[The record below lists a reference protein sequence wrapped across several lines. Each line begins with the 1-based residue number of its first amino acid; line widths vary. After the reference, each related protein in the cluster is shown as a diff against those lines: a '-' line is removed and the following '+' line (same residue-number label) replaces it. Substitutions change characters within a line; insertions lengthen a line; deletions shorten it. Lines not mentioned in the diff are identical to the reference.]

1 MSLQV
6 WLPLNGDLHNQGLDP
21 AVFSKTTE
29 NIWGLGK
36 IGERAL
42 LTSTGTNKIMVNGLK
57 NKQKF
62 SIAFWVKIDTTLNF
76 TNYQDIWALEYTN
89 ATGTGSIRFEHTS
102 TPGSC
107 SLVVYK
113 ETNIGENNNAYYYIR
128 GYQDYSNN
136 VWYHLVLTKDQN
148 STKCYINGNLT
159 NTIFNNQYEASLGK
173 LTGNVTIGASTCAA
187 YLNDVRIYDHCLS
200 PKEIEEISKGLI
212 LHYPLN
218 NNGLGNTNLALNTKN
233 LNINGDISNLY
244 MFKRGNATRQL
255 RTDTFSEIKCTDSWQ
270 GIQVYANALNLS
282 AGSKLTYSF
291 YIYGNENSKK
301 FYFYPMIYSSEG
313 VRDTTTKIP
322 ISVDGSSYVSA
333 NSKFFTSTTT
343 TTPKHHYVTF
353 EWTQD
358 LVDIID
364 NGGDILLT
372 IQVYGT
378 WDTGDW
384 SCIFS
389 PKLEFGEIPTPWA
402 PAPSDIG
409 YTNVIYDTS
418 GYCNNG
424 TIVGDIT
431 TIAPSPRYNCCIE
444 HLDSCADYIYREYLS
459 FLGDSGFTFSCWI
472 NPTSYSRT
480 TNGTTAIG
488 KQFILSQGRDHI
500 TSGTDHTYGASLII
514 YNGKPQ
520 FLCGNGSLYSNT
532 TIPIGEWAHVVGVWT
547 GTQKKIYINGVL
559 KNSANDN
566 KIDWSEAQNSLVIGK
581 MAYGKSSSTT
591 YHPFVGKIS
600 DVRIYATAL
609 TDSQIKELYN
619 TSMQIDSSGNVFARE
634 LVEL

>member
-1 MSLQV
+1 MSLAV
-6 WLPLNGDLHNQGLDP
+6 WLPLNGDLHNQGLSSTTFSGTAAYKSYGKLGGQSLSLQNRIICSTP
-21 AVFSKTTE
+21 A
-29 NIWGLGK
+29 L
-36 IGERAL
+36 
-42 LTSTGTNKIMVNGLK
+42 NGV
-57 NKQKF
+57 QFF
-62 SIAFWVKIDTTLNF
+62 SIAFWCRIEANPDSTADFMDIISF
-76 TNYQDIWALEYTN
+76 TDQKSDNSANGQFRFETGYLTDSQGGIHWHDTN
-89 ATGTGSIRFEHTS
+89 AIINGFNTYNAAAQRNEWHHIVVTIADNSVKSYYDGALQKTQTTNLNKGHLTGSWW
-102 TPGSC
+102 
-107 SLVVYK
+107 
-113 ETNIGENNNAYYYIR
+113 IGESTTR
-128 GYQDYSNN
+128 GCIQ
-136 VWYHLVLTKDQN
+136 
-148 STKCYINGNLT
+148 
-159 NTIFNNQYEASLGK
+159 
-173 LTGNVTIGASTCAA
+173 
-187 YLNDVRIYDHCLS
+187 DVRIYDHCLS
-200 PKEIEEISKGLI
+200 SKEVEEIAKGLV

-244 MFKRGNATRQL
+244 MFKKGNATRQL
-255 RTDTFSEIKCTDSWQ
+255 RTDTFSEIKCTGSWQ

-291 YIYGNENSKK
+291 YIYGNENSKN

-313 VRDTTTKIP
+313 VRDNTTKIP
-322 ISVDGSSYVSA
+322 ISIDGSSYVSA
-333 NSKFFTSTTT
+333 NSKIFTSTTT

-364 NGGDILLT
+364 NEGDILLT

-431 TIAPSPRYNCCIE
+431 TIASSPRYNCCIE

-480 TNGTTAIG
+480 TNTTTAVG
-488 KQFILSQGRDHI
+488 NQFILSQGRDAI
-500 TSGTDHTYGASLII
+500 TSGTNNTYGASLII
-514 YNGKPQ
+514 NNGKPK
-520 FLCGNGSLYSNT
+520 FLCGNGNLDSNT
-532 TIPIGEWAHVVGVWT
+532 IIPIGEWAHVVGVWT
-547 GTQKKIYINGVL
+547 GTQKKIYVNGIL
-559 KNSANDN
+559 KNSANN
-566 KIDWSEAQNSLVIGK
+566 TGIDWIEAQNSLVIGK
-581 MAYGKSSSTT
+581 MAYGKNSTGA

-609 TDSQIKELYN
+609 TDNQIKELYN

>member
-29 NIWGLGK
+29 NVWGSGK
-36 IGERAL
+36 IGEKAL

-76 TNYQDIWALEYTN
+76 TNYYDIWALEYTN

-113 ETNIGENNNAYYYIR
+113 ETNIGENNNTYYYIR
-128 GYQDYSNN
+128 GYQNYSSN

-218 NNGLGNTNLALNTKN
+218 NNGLGNTNLALNTFYEMRPYTIPSYYIRINNTSTDFFNLSVGDTYTCRVKITAGEKN
-233 LNINGDISNLY
+233 TCLRIQFYTDNNTKVSISGNWITAGTTGYSTITSTLTTEQRNYSRMEILLSDGVNASTSGVYGELKLEKGSIATPWCPNNIN
-244 MFKRGNATRQL
+244 
-255 RTDTFSEIKCTDSWQ
+255 
-270 GIQVYANALNLS
+270 
-282 AGSKLTYSF
+282 
-291 YIYGNENSKK
+291 
-301 FYFYPMIYSSEG
+301 
-313 VRDTTTKIP
+313 
-322 ISVDGSSYVSA
+322 
-333 NSKFFTSTTT
+333 
-343 TTPKHHYVTF
+343 
-353 EWTQD
+353 
-358 LVDIID
+358 
-364 NGGDILLT
+364 
-372 IQVYGT
+372 
-378 WDTGDW
+378 
-384 SCIFS
+384 
-389 PKLEFGEIPTPWA
+389 
-402 PAPSDIG
+402 
-409 YTNVIYDTS
+409 TNIIYDTS

-424 TIVGDIT
+424 TIIGNLNT
-431 TIAPSPRYNCCIE
+431 TAPSPRYNCCIE
-444 HLDSCADYIYREYLS
+444 HLDSCIDYIYRPCLS
-459 FLGDSGFTFSCWI
+459 FLDNSGFTFSCWI
-472 NPTSYSRT
+472 NPSNYSRT
-480 TNGTTAIG
+480 NNGTYG
-488 KQFILSQGRDHI
+488 VGNQCILSQGRDVI
-500 TSGTDHTYGASLII
+500 TSGTDHTYGASLTMNKGRI
-514 YNGKPQ
+514 Y
-520 FLCGNGSLYSNT
+520 FVCGSDSLYSNT
-532 TIPIGEWAHVVGVWT
+532 TVSIGEWAHIVGVWT
-547 GTQKKIYINGVL
+547 GTQKKIYINGIL

-581 MAYGKSSSTT
+581 MAYGKSSSTA

-619 TSMQIDSSGNVFARE
+619 TSMQIDSSGNIFARE

>member
-29 NIWGLGK
+29 NVWGSGK
-36 IGERAL
+36 IGEKAL

-76 TNYQDIWALEYTN
+76 TNYYDIWALEYTN
-89 ATGTGSIRFEHTS
+89 ATGTGLIRFEHTS

-128 GYQDYSNN
+128 GYQDYSSN

-212 LHYPLN
+212 LHYSLN
-218 NNGLGNTNLALNTKN
+218 NNGLGNTNLALNTFYEMRPYTIPSYYIRTNNTSTDFFNLSVGDTYTCRVKITAGEKN
-233 LNINGDISNLY
+233 TCLRIQFYTDNNTKVSISGNWITAGTTGYSTITSTLTTEQRNYSRMEILLSDGVNASTSGVYGELKLEKGSIATPWCPNNIN
-244 MFKRGNATRQL
+244 
-255 RTDTFSEIKCTDSWQ
+255 
-270 GIQVYANALNLS
+270 
-282 AGSKLTYSF
+282 
-291 YIYGNENSKK
+291 
-301 FYFYPMIYSSEG
+301 
-313 VRDTTTKIP
+313 
-322 ISVDGSSYVSA
+322 
-333 NSKFFTSTTT
+333 
-343 TTPKHHYVTF
+343 
-353 EWTQD
+353 
-358 LVDIID
+358 
-364 NGGDILLT
+364 
-372 IQVYGT
+372 
-378 WDTGDW
+378 
-384 SCIFS
+384 
-389 PKLEFGEIPTPWA
+389 
-402 PAPSDIG
+402 
-409 YTNVIYDTS
+409 TNIIYDTS

-431 TIAPSPRYNCCIE
+431 TITPSPRYNCATNFINNTSGIKINNNSFSSILN
-444 HLDSCADYIYREYLS
+444 LD
-459 FLGDSGFTFSCWI
+459 FTFSFWI
-472 NPTSYSRT
+472 KSND
-480 TNGTTAIG
+480 
-488 KQFILSQGRDHI
+488 QGRSIYFGNYSKNPAFNIEKKDNN
-500 TSGTDHTYGASLII
+500 SLRL
-514 YNGKPQ
+514 YW
-520 FLCGNGSLYSNT
+520 NGSPDIEFSNT
-532 TIPIGEWAHVVGVWT
+532 TITNNEWVFITIVKFST
-547 GTQKKIYINGVL
+547 GTIKAYLNGVE
-559 KNSANDN
+559 KAATGYEFTSQSFSSPWYIGRDSRGDN
-566 KIDWSEAQNSLVIGK
+566 T
-581 MAYGKSSSTT
+581 AYLGNM
-591 YHPFVGKIS
+591 S
-600 DVRIYATAL
+600 DFRIYCTAL